1 MLVLL
6 SSRTVGTVVIFC
18 IQGVHRFSAPW
29 ESNLRP
35 WWRAAVSNLL
45 EKYRRGRQVWT
56 GLFDSYSMTLTTNNL
71 SLMTL
76 PCCHSFHDAC
86 VIAWLSKAANCP
98 LCRLNSRRL
107 KFLQQN
113 HTFVIH
119 PFKFSGLSCRLTTR
133 SGRKWRNRRS
143 ARRREKK
150 TWKPCT
156 TACLA
161 NYILVS
167 VIDFW
172 INCIPVLDSVI
183 VKEMAIPE
191 TKQSLL
197 HCSFTSFKIL
207 RERG

>member
-1 MLVLL
+1 MRHSLEC
-6 SSRTVGTVVIFC
+6 SRTARLHQLQSIFRRSKLLC
-18 IQGVHRFSAPW
+18 LVFTYACPAAFKKSWHSHNIPLIQGVHRFSAPW

-56 GLFDSYSMTLTTNNL
+56 WLFESYSMKLTNNNL

-107 KFLQQN
+107 NFLQRN
-113 HTFVIH
+113 HTFATL
-119 PFKFSGLSCRLTTR
+119 PFKFSGLRCRLTTR
-133 SGRKWRNRRS
+133 SGRRWRNRRS

-161 NYILVS
+161 N
-167 VIDFW
+167 
-172 INCIPVLDSVI
+172 
-183 VKEMAIPE
+183 
-191 TKQSLL
+191 
-197 HCSFTSFKIL
+197 
-207 RERG
+207 

>member
-1 MLVLL
+1 MFEDRPPPPTSKYIPSIKAIVPCQSALL
-6 SSRTVGTVVIFC
+6 MYACPAAFKNSWHCHNIPL

-56 GLFDSYSMTLTTNNL
+56 GLFESYSMTLTTNNL

-107 KFLQQN
+107 KFLQHN
-113 HTFVIH
+113 HSSATF
-119 PFKFSGLSCRLTTR
+119 SNSQGWDAD
-133 SGRKWRNRRS
+133 WRPAMGGNEETEE
-143 ARRREKK
+143 AQGEERRRLGSPAQQHV
-150 TWKPCT
+150 WLIIYS
-156 TACLA
+156 CL
-161 NYILVS
+161 
-167 VIDFW
+167 W
-172 INCIPVLDSVI
+172 
-183 VKEMAIPE
+183 
-191 TKQSLL
+191 
-197 HCSFTSFKIL
+197 
-207 RERG
+207 